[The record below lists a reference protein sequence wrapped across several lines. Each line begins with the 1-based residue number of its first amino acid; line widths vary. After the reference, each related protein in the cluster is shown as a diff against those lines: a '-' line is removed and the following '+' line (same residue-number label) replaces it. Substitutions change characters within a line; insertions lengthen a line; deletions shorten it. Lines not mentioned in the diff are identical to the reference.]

1 MNSSN
6 FPNNKSTNSEILTH
20 ILNYGSIA
28 LNFFTLALCLAYSL
42 FIFIFKKLRKRHY
55 LYMNH
60 ANLCGIVY
68 AAMAAGYSI
77 SPYPNFT
84 QPELN
89 LQICL
94 MSEILWIFGKY
105 IRMYSIILVA
115 VYRFI
120 AIFKFNWYRRL
131 NTSYVYLCT
140 PIVFVWFWSLGLPLA
155 SKYIFGTSI
164 NKNNSFYC
172 LDGYS
177 KSSRDVLSYFF
188 FNYTFMLFLPTAGI
202 VFMYIRIMQKLND
215 TRYRLRKI
223 RITNRIYD
231 IFMLRSIQM
240 AAFKVLSSN
249 IDEAHAIRNRKKA
262 NQARLESK
270 NEKERKFANQFLV
283 MCTLMVFTAIGWS
296 IYQLRNMIPEFFTVW
311 VNWRIV
317 IRIWCAL
324 MLAAIP
330 ITTVYFI
337 PGRRGFLK
345 FCTKRKHEKKQLDL
359 FVQ

>member
-1 MNSSN
+1 MNSST
-6 FPNNKSTNSEILTH
+6 SNSEILTY

-28 LNFFTLALCLAYSL
+28 LNFLTLSLCLAYSL
-42 FIFIFKKLRKRHY
+42 FIFIFKKLRKRQY

-77 SPYPNFT
+77 NPYPNFT

-120 AIFKFNWYRRL
+120 AIFKFNWYRKL

-140 PIVFVWFWSLGLPLA
+140 PIVLVWLWSLVLPLA

-177 KSSRDVLSYFF
+177 KSSKAVLSYFF

-202 VFMYIRIMQKLND
+202 VFMYIRIMQRLND
-215 TRYRLRKI
+215 TRFRLRKI

-231 IFMLRSIQM
+231 ICMLRSIQT
-240 AAFKVLSSN
+240 AASMVLSSSN
-249 IDEAHAIRNRKKA
+249 CAIRNRKKA

-270 NEKERKFANQFLV
+270 NKKERNFANQFLV

-296 IYQLRNMIPEFFTVW
+296 VYQLRNMIPEFFTVW

-324 MLAAIP
+324 MLTAIP

-337 PGRRGFLK
+337 PRQRGFFK
-345 FCTKRKHEKKQLDL
+345 FCIKRKNERKLDS